1 LLIPFLLWLDLRDR
15 AGAAATLQ
23 AISDPASASYGRW
36 LSDATFRARYAPG
49 GSDVAAVR
57 GWLRSQGFRVTRT
70 LPSGM
75 YVQASGSV
83 AQVERTFAT
92 KVRNYSYLGKKV
104 RANATALSLPA
115 STRRRSAR

>member
-1 LLIPFLLWLDLRDR
+1 
-15 AGAAATLQ
+15 
-23 AISDPASASYGRW
+23 
-36 LSDATFRARYAPG
+36 
-49 GSDVAAVR
+49 
-57 GWLRSQGFRVTRT
+57 
-70 LPSGM
+70 M

-115 STRRRSAR
+115 STPATVSKVIAGCSGSTRAQP